1 MMEIVLVKKKL
12 VENFLGEIFGE
23 NVWWKIEVEICW
35 WKFLEEMPYLISLNP
50 LLFKKNIHWV
60 LEALLICLSLC
71 LCVIVFL

>member
-35 WKFLEEMPYLISLNP
+35 WKFLAA
-50 LLFKKNIHWV
+50 FKKIAYIWSWKH
-60 LEALLICLSLC
+60 
-71 LCVIVFL
+71 F